1 MRPHAAAGYGVAHH
15 QVVEAGMRDEVEA
28 RQQGVGCGEEVVER
42 LYQQRPVGL
51 GQALEIAF
59 AERAVVEL
67 PVRAAALDQ
76 PRFHIVAGGQ
86 LPHLAGRQEAGEAGY
101 GVADQERAL
110 VPDIAQE
117 TGGAQATEQG
127 SHHGRD
133 YSDAAPAGLLECCR
147 KDTKAE

>member
-28 RQQGVGCGEEVVER
+28 RQQGVGCGQKVVER

-67 PVRAAALDQ
+67 PVVPLPWTNRDSTSSRAASCRISPGDRRPVKPGTALRIRSGRLCQTSRRKRVGLKPPSRAVIMDAIIAM
-76 PRFHIVAGGQ
+76 R
-86 LPHLAGRQEAGEAGY
+86 HL
-101 GVADQERAL
+101 
-110 VPDIAQE
+110 
-117 TGGAQATEQG
+117 QG
-127 SHHGRD
+127 
-133 YSDAAPAGLLECCR
+133 C
-147 KDTKAE
+147 